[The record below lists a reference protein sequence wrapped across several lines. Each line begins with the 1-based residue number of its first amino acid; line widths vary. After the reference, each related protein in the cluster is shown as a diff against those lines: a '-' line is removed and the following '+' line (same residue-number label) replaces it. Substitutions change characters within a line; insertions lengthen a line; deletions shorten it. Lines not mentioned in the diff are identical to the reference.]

1 MTERSSQRRTAAAD
15 HVDTVNA
22 ADVDTA
28 NAADANRD
36 GARSRPVSLASLQ
49 RDTVDAVIRSNLA
62 LLDGAVA
69 WGNELLDFTNAQI
82 QTHWSRAYGFAP
94 GPHPADVMA
103 AQCFDHAARLMTIA
117 ARTAHDS
124 CVPLAERAAAAG
136 DQFRRSGDQSRTT

>member
-1 MTERSSQRRTAAAD
+1 MTERSSQRRIAAAA
-15 HVDTVNA
+15 HS
-22 ADVDTA
+22 DVDTA

-36 GARSRPVSLASLQ
+36 GIQPVSLAALQ
-49 RDTVDAVIRSNLA
+49 RDNVDAVIRSNLA

-69 WGNELLDFTNAQI
+69 WNNELLDFTNAQV

-117 ARTAHDS
+117 ARTARDS
-124 CVPLAERAAAAG
+124 CGPLAERAAAAR
-136 DQFRRSGDQSRTT
+136 DRFAPRSGDSRRTT